1 MLCMLGEE
9 HGEQES
15 NRIYK
20 SIEVI
25 FDLREDHG
33 MLFQSY
39 QVEFVLQTS
48 RGLAVHRADPPV

>member
-1 MLCMLGEE
+1 MLCMLGQE

-39 QVEFVLQTS
+39 QVEFVLKMS
-48 RGLAVHRADPPV
+48 RVLAVHRADTPV